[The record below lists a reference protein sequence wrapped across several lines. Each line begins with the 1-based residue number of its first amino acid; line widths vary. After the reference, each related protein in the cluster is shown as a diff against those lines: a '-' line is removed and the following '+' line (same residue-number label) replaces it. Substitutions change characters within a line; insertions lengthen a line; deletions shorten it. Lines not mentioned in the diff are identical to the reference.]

1 MTALERE
8 FRELCC
14 RLEDMSRAV
23 GDLRVC
29 IRVDRPARGDVV
41 LVDTLGDR
49 ADDLSAL
56 LTEASGSAAAGYRE
70 AIHPIDAGG
79 ARLALALC
87 QERFNAVAQRFAS
100 ELAAYE
106 VVSDLARAGHER
118 GGEWPGWASSVRDAL
133 GRCQPLIDEVNRA
146 LLACWEDLA
155 ERAGTGS
162 HYVQSTTIGNRSG
175 TGEADRLAAG

>member
-1 MTALERE
+1 MTVLERE
-8 FRELCC
+8 FRELCR
-14 RLEDMSRAV
+14 RLEDMSSLV
-23 GDLRVC
+23 GDLSVC

-49 ADDLSAL
+49 VDDLRAL
-56 LTEASGSAAAGYRE
+56 LAEASGSAAAGYRE
-70 AIHPIDAGG
+70 AVHPIDAGG

-87 QERFNAVAQRFAS
+87 QERFNAVAQKFAS

-118 GGEWPGWASSVRDAL
+118 GGEWPGWVSSVRDAL
-133 GRCQPLIDEVNRA
+133 AQCQPLINEVNRA

-155 ERAGTGS
+155 ERADTGP
-162 HYVQSTTIGNRSG
+162 HYVQSTTISNRSG
-175 TGEADRLAAG
+175 VDEADRSAAG